1 MPPPAYHQGVLVH
14 IALRD
19 LAIVERLEL
28 ALGPGMTAITG
39 ETGAGKSILV
49 DAVGLALGDRAEPG
63 LVRAGAERAEV
74 SLVFDLERVPAARAW
89 LAERELDEGAE
100 LVLRRTVGADGRSRG
115 WINGRPVTMQALQE
129 LGALLVDVHGQH
141 AHQSLVR
148 PETQRELLDAHG
160 GHGELRAAVAEAWER
175 WRAALGELETLEGAG
190 GGRDERLDLLRY
202 QTAELETLGLDAEGI
217 AALEAEH
224 RRLAHAGRLLEG
236 ARAALD
242 GLYEAEAASA
252 HALLARAA
260 GELERLAG
268 VDPALEAARALV
280 DEALIRVDEA
290 AGALRDYL
298 DGLELDPERLAEVER
313 RLGQLHDLARKHRV
327 RPEELPAVLE
337 RLRAEL
343 DALESAGER
352 LEALREEATRAEAA
366 WREAA
371 ARLGEARRRTA
382 AALSEAVTAAM
393 AELGMAGGRFGVAV
407 EPARE
412 PARHGADAISFRVTA
427 NPGQPLRP
435 LARVASGGE
444 LARIALA
451 FQMIA
456 AEASP
461 IPCLVFDEVDS
472 GVGGRVA
479 EIVGRELR
487 RLGERRQVLCVT
499 HLPQVAACAHHQVRV
514 DKRLARG
521 RTRVEASP
529 LDGEGRV
536 EEIAR
541 MLGGLEVTE
550 RTRAHARELL
560 ERAARS
566 PSAGGPSAR
575 RRRAG
580 A

>member
-268 VDPALEAARALV
+268 VDPALEPARALV

-461 IPCLVFDEVDS
+461 IPCLIFDEVDS

>member
-1 MPPPAYHQGVLVH
+1 MLVH

-49 DAVGLALGDRAEPG
+49 EAVGLALGDRAEPG

-74 SLVFDLERVPAARAW
+74 SLVFDLERAPAARAW

-115 WINGRPVTMQALQE
+115 WVNGRPVTMQALQA

-148 PETQRELLDAHG
+148 SEVQRELLDAHG
-160 GHGELRAAVAEAWER
+160 GHGELRAAVAAAWER
-175 WRAALGELETLEGAG
+175 WRAALRELEALEGAD

-202 QTAELETLGLDAEGI
+202 QTAELEALGLDAEGI

-224 RRLAHAGRLLEG
+224 QRLAHAGRLLEG

-268 VDPALEAARALV
+268 VDPALEPARVLV

-298 DGLELDPERLAEVER
+298 DGLELDPERLAEIER

-337 RLRAEL
+337 RLRGEL
-343 DALESAGER
+343 EALESAGER
-352 LEALREEATRAEAA
+352 LEALREEATQAEAA

-371 ARLGEARRRTA
+371 TRLSEARRRTA
-382 AALSEAVTAAM
+382 EALAKAVTGAM
-393 AELGMAGGRFGVAV
+393 AELGMAGGRFEVAL
-407 EPARE
+407 EAARAPA
-412 PARHGADAISFRVTA
+412 PHGADAVSFLVTA

-514 DKRLARG
+514 GKRLAGG

-560 ERAARS
+560 ERAGREGRAARRT
-566 PSAGGPSAR
+566 SAR